1 MVLHGALSGAEWA
14 RVTAALALATCPE
27 SPVPAVI
34 CPEERAFDPRTLAE
48 VLEAFSVGVAGMGEE
63 APQII
68 VTSPVRPDP
77 MPTGWTVID
86 VGTKFEAGAGAGAG
100 AALPST
106 DIFSTAAATPAP
118 PAPPAPAK
126 RGRGR
131 PRAVVEPDPLPAQP
145 NGEEPSSDE
154 GGPSSLF

>member
-14 RVTAALALATCPE
+14 RVTAALALTTCPE

-34 CPEERAFDPRTLAE
+34 CPEERAFDSQTLAE
-48 VLEAFSVGVAGMGEE
+48 VLEAFSIGVTGMGEE

-77 MPTGWTVID
+77 MPTGWTVIALEGGKSE
-86 VGTKFEAGAGAGAG
+86 GT
-100 AALPST
+100 ALPSS
-106 DIFSTAAATPAP
+106 DIFSTDRVAVVTTAP
-118 PAPPAPAK
+118 FQLAPK
-126 RGRGR
+126 RGR
-131 PRAVVEPDPLPAQP
+131 PPKTSPPAAP
-145 NGEEPSSDE
+145 PKEEPPSGE

>member
-34 CPEERAFDPRTLAE
+34 CPEERAFDPQTLAE

-77 MPTGWTVID
+77 MPTGWTVIE
-86 VGTKFEAGAGAGAG
+86 VGKGEGA
-100 AALPST
+100 AALPSS
-106 DIFSTAAATPAP
+106 DIFSTARALAAAPPAP

-131 PRAVVEPDPLPAQP
+131 PRVVVEPDPLPAQP
-145 NGEEPSSDE
+145 NGEEPPAGE